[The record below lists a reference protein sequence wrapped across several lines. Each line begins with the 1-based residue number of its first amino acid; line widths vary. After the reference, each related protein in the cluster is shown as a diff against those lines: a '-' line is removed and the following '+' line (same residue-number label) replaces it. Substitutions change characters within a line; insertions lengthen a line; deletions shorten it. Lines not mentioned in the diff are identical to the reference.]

1 MQREA
6 HGALTVRAVLPCS
19 YHCRP
24 RELVA
29 CSTDEASDA
38 QRHHVT
44 GPRSTVS
51 VELAFKPR
59 WFSLRD
65 ET

>member
-1 MQREA
+1 M
-6 HGALTVRAVLPCS
+6 RAVL
-19 YHCRP
+19 HCGYQRRP

-38 QRHHVT
+38 QRHHVI
-44 GPRSTVS
+44 GPRPTVR

-59 WFSLRD
+59 WSSLGD
-65 ET
+65 VS